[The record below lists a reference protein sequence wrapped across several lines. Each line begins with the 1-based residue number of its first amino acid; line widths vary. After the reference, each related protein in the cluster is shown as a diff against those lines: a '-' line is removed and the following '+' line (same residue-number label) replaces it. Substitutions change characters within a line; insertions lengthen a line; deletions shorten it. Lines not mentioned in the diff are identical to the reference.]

1 MKINNKIL
9 YIIIILLLVLV
20 TIIFNKGNKEQEYK
34 DFNKVLID
42 SVRVFRDK
50 SNRQV
55 AKIKSFESENI
66 KFFTQ
71 IKTKDSQIL
80 ELQETIKSNKKYIKN
95 QGSITNFV
103 TLTKIDTVIKTKI
116 IYQNSDTTNPIYT
129 SKFDLN
135 GWAKGTIEARFD
147 KTLLDL
153 QIKNKYSLV
162 VGKEPQGLFKKTV
175 PFAMVTNHNP
185 YTETTEMRTYQV
197 KLPKPKK
204 WCIGPFAGYNGKV
217 IVGIGVGYIL
227 VRL

>member
-80 ELQETIKSNKKYIKN
+80 ELQETIKSNKK
-95 QGSITNFV
+95 
-103 TLTKIDTVIKTKI
+103 
-116 IYQNSDTTNPIYT
+116 
-129 SKFDLN
+129 
-135 GWAKGTIEARFD
+135 
-147 KTLLDL
+147 
-153 QIKNKYSLV
+153 
-162 VGKEPQGLFKKTV
+162 
-175 PFAMVTNHNP
+175 
-185 YTETTEMRTYQV
+185 
-197 KLPKPKK
+197 
-204 WCIGPFAGYNGKV
+204 
-217 IVGIGVGYIL
+217 
-227 VRL
+227 